1 MVNVIIFILSLTL
14 IIAEK
19 SIGEKPKSIFW
30 GLIKLNP
37 DSKFFNGYYYS
48 FFFKAREFSEPVSYI
63 PIEIRYG
70 FGFNGKLPESGSEIS
85 TESED
90 SWLWFNQGVE
100 ADLLDIKIE
109 NSVGLSLDI
118 DLGMIN
124 IPNLLL
130 KTSYLNILTGI
141 NYRTS
146 SILSPKTIPSNWIE
160 NTSLSGKDIAFSPKL
175 NEYLL
180 TNVLQWQPYQSWY
193 INLRYG
199 YGLASSKF
207 YFDNSTETYLTEI
220 RGTGS
225 SMATAIGFRYIIDSG
240 KQNRFS
246 IGLDLR
252 HSYTK
257 INKIND
263 PNNISPINRFDLA
276 NYGIY
281 LTLSPLYGGKKTI
294 GDQAKQTFFKKDYIN
309 SKKEFKEFIYNH
321 PGHARR
327 YKAQEYIEK
336 CNFRIPYQIMNQ
348 GIAYDDIG
356 DLENALDKY
365 LLAKSLI
372 VKNDSILIKS
382 LDFRID
388 EIARSWVNKAEILL
402 ENEYYNQAY
411 TEVKKIAEFSNVG
424 VNELK
429 RFKSYVIFG
438 EGKNLQSILIF
449 GRAMEKYSEALK
461 LNPSLEFKIKA
472 LQYSSGINLVKLA
485 EQIDK
490 FEEIELAI
498 YALETAKEYS
508 GSIGLK
514 NEKLLNKLIK
524 KLELYDNYKKKLNI
538 ENRMQVARKKQA
550 LARSEK
556 LKLGMMLPRV
566 ENLLGQ
572 PHEIISKKD
581 RGSDYQLWLYF
592 IKDGTLELSF
602 KNYELYKINKN

>member
-1 MVNVIIFILSLTL
+1 MLNVIIFILSFTL
-14 IIAEK
+14 IIAGK
-19 SIGEKPKSIFW
+19 SVDDEPKSILW
-30 GLIKLNP
+30 GLIKPNS

-70 FGFNGKLPESGSEIS
+70 FGFNGKLPESGSKFS
-85 TESED
+85 TDNED
-90 SWLWFNQGVE
+90 SWLWFKENVDVE
-100 ADLLDIKIE
+100 PLNIKIE
-109 NSVGLSLDI
+109 NSVGLALDI

-141 NYRTS
+141 NYRSS
-146 SILSPKTIPSNWIE
+146 SILNPKTIPDNWTE
-160 NTSLSGKDIAFSPKL
+160 NTPLSGKDISFSPKL
-175 NEYLL
+175 NEYLV
-180 TNVLQWQPYQSWY
+180 TNIIQWQPYEPWY

-199 YGLASSKF
+199 YGFASSKF

-220 RGTGS
+220 TGTGS
-225 SMATAIGFRYIIDSG
+225 SMSSSIGFRYILDSG

-246 IGLDLR
+246 IGLDIR

-257 INKIND
+257 INKIID
-263 PNNISPINRFDLA
+263 PNNISPLKRFDLA

-281 LTLSPLYGGKKTI
+281 LTLSALYGGKKTI
-294 GDQAKQTFFKKDYIN
+294 GDEAKQTFFKKDYIG
-309 SKKEFKEFIYNH
+309 SKKEFSEFIYKY
-321 PGHARR
+321 PGHARS
-327 YKAQEYIEK
+327 YKAKEYIEK

-348 GIAYDDIG
+348 GIAYDDIN
-356 DLENALDKY
+356 DIENALAKY

-372 VKNDSILIKS
+372 IKNDSSLIKS

-388 EIARSWVNKAEILL
+388 EIARSWLDKAEILL
-402 ENEYYNQAY
+402 KNKYYNQAY
-411 TEVKKIAEFSNVG
+411 DEVKKIAEFSNVG
-424 VNELK
+424 VNSLK
-429 RFKSYVIFG
+429 RFKSYVILG
-438 EGKNLQSILIF
+438 EGKSLQSILIF

-461 LNPSLEFKIKA
+461 LNPNLEFKVKA

-490 FEEIELAI
+490 FEEIQLAI
-498 YALETAKEYS
+498 YSLETAKDYS
-508 GSIGLK
+508 GSIGPK
-514 NEKLLNKLIK
+514 NENLLKELIK
-524 KLELYDNYKKKLNI
+524 KLELYDDYKKRLNI
-538 ENRMQVARKKQA
+538 ESRMQVAREEQA

-556 LKLGMMLPRV
+556 LKLGMMLPRI
-566 ENLLGQ
+566 ENLLGH
-572 PHEIISKKD
+572 PHEIILKKD